1 MNTYEKLQDEACK
14 DGIEVIHY
22 PFETDRIKGLYCDG
36 TIAISTDMKTDAEKA
51 CVLAEELGHHY
62 TSYGNILDQSDTSN
76 RKQELRARAW
86 LPKSIRDC
94 RISGSDRGSAGRM
107 FDLLSA

>member
-1 MNTYEKLQDEACK
+1 MSPHLFHSTYQVSSFGCSLFLFIYQSGGVYVNAYEKLQEETCR

-51 CVLAEELGHHY
+51 CALAEELGHHY
-62 TSYGNILDQSDTSN
+62 TTYGNILDQSV
-76 RKQELRARAW
+76 
-86 LPKSIRDC
+86 
-94 RISGSDRGSAGRM
+94 
-107 FDLLSA
+107 

>member
-1 MNTYEKLQDEACK
+1 MSPHLFHSTYQVSSFGCSLFLFIYQSGGVYVN
-14 DGIEVIHY
+14 GIEVIHY

-62 TSYGNILDQSDTSN
+62 TTYGNILDQSV
-76 RKQELRARAW
+76 
-86 LPKSIRDC
+86 
-94 RISGSDRGSAGRM
+94 
-107 FDLLSA
+107 